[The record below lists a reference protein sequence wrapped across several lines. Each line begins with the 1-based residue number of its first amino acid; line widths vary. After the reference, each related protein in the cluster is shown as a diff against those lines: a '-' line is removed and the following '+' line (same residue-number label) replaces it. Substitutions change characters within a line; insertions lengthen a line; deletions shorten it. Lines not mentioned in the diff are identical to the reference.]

1 MGSNPTLRGS
11 NGCSKGKNIYLK
23 SKVISEKVF
32 YKKEMTL
39 QDPQISKVVISDS
52 SKYVELER

>member
-1 MGSNPTLRGS
+1 MGSNPTPRAL
-11 NGCSKGKNIYLK
+11 NGDSKGKNIYLK
-23 SKVISEKVF
+23 SKVISEKIF

-52 SKYVELER
+52 SNM